1 MARYGGRDYH
11 TVLVINNAVVVVVGG
26 WWLSGMHAFSHVML
40 LARLIASL
48 LKIPMSVFNCHVK
61 SVIIM

>member
-26 WWLSGMHAFSHVML
+26 WWLAVWHACI
-40 LARLIASL
+40 LACNAACSLASL